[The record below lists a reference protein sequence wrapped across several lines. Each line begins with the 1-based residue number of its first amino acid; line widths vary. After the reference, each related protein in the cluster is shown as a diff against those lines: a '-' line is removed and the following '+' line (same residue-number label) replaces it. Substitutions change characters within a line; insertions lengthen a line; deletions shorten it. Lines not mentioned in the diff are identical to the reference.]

1 MSDDEEEEL
10 DGVEDGSSERTP
22 GKKNR
27 CSDQVTDLKNCIL
40 LLAWNSNS
48 RQPPTDGQGLK
59 EMMAVQ
65 ILAWLACFP
74 SQYGNILKNCVA
86 PNLGK
91 EGTKAA
97 TKKVMEE
104 LAESLNKQGG
114 VDPVRSGKSSG
125 EYFFDHEVSWLG
137 VNNSGNFHD

>member
-40 LLAWNSNS
+40 LLAWNSTS
-48 RQPPTDGQGLK
+48 SKPPTDGQGLK

-65 ILAWLACFP
+65 KMSRKLWQRARTTITLL
-74 SQYGNILKNCVA
+74 V
-86 PNLGK
+86 
-91 EGTKAA
+91 
-97 TKKVMEE
+97 KKLLSHRQLE
-104 LAESLNKQGG
+104 
-114 VDPVRSGKSSG
+114 
-125 EYFFDHEVSWLG
+125 
-137 VNNSGNFHD
+137 